1 MKLTEHFT
9 LEELKYSDLAARQG
23 IKNEPNG
30 DVVINLT
37 RLAKFLEKV
46 RDLLK
51 KPININSAY
60 RSPEVNS
67 LLGSKPTSQH
77 CIGCAAD
84 IKVVG
89 MTPNSIVEAI
99 VKSNL
104 EYDQVIREFDSW
116 VHISIP
122 KDETVKPRKQALIID
137 KSGTRPYMSK
147 VDGSIFAL

>member
-9 LEELKYSDLAARQG
+9 LEELKYSDLAVRQG
-23 IKNEPNG
+23 INNEPNG
-30 DVVINLT
+30 DIVVNLT

-51 KPININSAY
+51 KPISINSAY
-60 RSPEVNS
+60 RSPEVNK
-67 LLGSKPTSQH
+67 LLGSKSTSQH

-84 IKVVG
+84 IRVAG

-122 KDETVKPRKQALIID
+122 INETVKPRKQALIID